1 MKKRI
6 TIKHLCSMIFLLL
19 MSATVAHAQRV
30 HVALNNG
37 SLVNATMGGQ
47 DTGAGFAAL
56 WRHEQLSLSMTG
68 ADRDSL
74 LASGEVGIPSSVFG
88 KHRETSVGEGANDSL
103 ITIIGGH
110 RPSFIVVSLPKGY
123 RITGYKMVLS
133 NDLIG
138 ANVSEPL
145 QGNYSSNYRNINSS
159 NGGIMR
165 FYETKPWKTNGTNS
179 GSTGGSNGEGYNA
192 TYVNYIESG
201 TNWQGGQIGQTEDDI
216 LAKAVDTGGNY
227 DIRTSDTRG
236 KEYTIQRES
245 QTGTDMGNQL
255 YFRLVKNYNYYGITI
270 KEFWVYFT
278 AEGTFEADVKPDKV
292 GQKTSVVRAP
302 FDTNK
307 IDIGKLERVYD
318 QFTGSTWFSYV
329 ADSVKDLT
337 AYNYL
342 YQEAAVEDGKPA
354 DVAPN
359 KHISPVQVDGQLLYA
374 LESDTYYI
382 ETPIE
387 LVTGSGNTAPIG
399 YRIVGAQFTPL
410 WGTETAATEIPAGTY
425 HYIKYTTD
433 GVDYYLNSD
442 GLFTTTK
449 STQWE
454 VDGNNHIHS
463 GNTYLTYSVSGGWGN
478 RQRNL
483 STGRSN
489 SSQLVSLNNNNGY
502 IYYNDGGTTYY
513 LQGTTNG
520 GDAPTMAN
528 SNQDRAQWTT
538 ETVEAQTM
546 PGFSP
551 GAYTLKVWTREGD
564 AVKKTIEISG
574 ADDSD
579 AGVMYDMGFCNND
592 AIKFQI
598 EVEEGKQALVQITL
612 LLQALDPYI
621 NKMDI
626 TCTDNREVLHLT
638 QPFTADDFSVSGGKF
653 IFYVPEDYGK
663 EDLTFSFSNLYSSY
677 GDETYYDGGTGFGRY
692 SFVTSTYFTPV
703 NGNGNDGLYARVY
716 DPDASYVNKVITSV
730 AGNNRFKFNNAEDID
745 PNGSGSLYLEEYP
758 FSVATYLATENP
770 GDPTADPVI
779 APSTRL
785 GEFKTVVLN
794 ADPAKD
800 QKSGTFYVF
809 TADETRWN
817 IAPTKNWQHRFYA
830 FYRMEIELRAKT
842 FTPSFSWTKIYDKTF
857 YEEDGVEKEESMWGL
872 TLDVSDID
880 ENTGKKVQGY
890 LTYQEIIDN
899 IQGRGESG
907 DVNYIAS
914 KLDPNNATGPAT
926 IKQILYIDGTPLYA
940 VIKSSESSNVIDY
953 EDLMPLLSPN
963 ALLFLPENTKE
974 NYKNVAYDAGGK
986 SFRTGGHIILT
997 DKQPFFSP
1005 YDIQVESTNYATYK
1019 RTVPGTSDE
1028 FKNVTMMLPFTVAV
1042 SSGVHTNADG
1052 LPGAGN
1058 TFTVNTMDATNDLAL
1073 KDGSSVNYGNAYF
1086 KAISGN
1092 ATKAN
1097 TPYMIKIDGTTDDID
1112 FIVSQKGAFIEKTPA
1127 RVDGVEPIG
1136 VLANVVPTGTNEF
1149 TKEVEPICTGALI
1162 EGAKTEGT
1170 FDSKAYHFT
1179 NFASYSGNKYD
1190 RAVSEDVFYFG
1201 NTSNNYLDLHTL
1213 STKGKDGGRYLYVFP
1228 FRGVYHYT
1236 ADGTSAKFMR
1246 WFNICYDENPS
1257 PQTEATVV
1265 NSLLAG
1271 NGLTITSGKGFLHMT
1286 ATLGQ
1291 TVNILSVSGV
1301 TSRRAKLNAGE
1312 SQVVNLPAGIYI
1324 VNGIKIVVK

>member
-6 TIKHLCSMIFLLL
+6 TIKQLCSMIFLLL

-47 DTGAGFAAL
+47 DTGAGFSAL

-74 LASGEVGIPSSVFG
+74 LASGEIGIPSSVFG
-88 KHRETSVGEGANDSL
+88 KHRQTSVGGGANDSL

-159 NGGIMR
+159 SGGIMR
-165 FYETKPWKTNGTNS
+165 FYETKPWKTDGTNS
-179 GSTGGSNGEGYNA
+179 GSTGGTNGEGYNQ

-245 QTGTDMGNQL
+245 QSDTDMGNQL

-278 AEGTFEADVKPDKV
+278 AEGTFEADVMPDHV

-307 IDIGKLERVYD
+307 IDIGKLERIHD
-318 QFTGSTWFSYV
+318 DFTNSTWFSYQ

-387 LVTGSGNTAPIG
+387 LVTGSGNIAPIG

-410 WGTETAATEIPAGTY
+410 WGTETPGQTVPGADHFYITY
-425 HYIKYTTD
+425 T
-433 GVDYYLNSD
+433 S
-442 GLFTTTK
+442 
-449 STQWE
+449 
-454 VDGNNHIHS
+454 
-463 GNTYLTYSVSGGWGN
+463 
-478 RQRNL
+478 
-483 STGRSN
+483 
-489 SSQLVSLNNNNGY
+489 
-502 IYYNDGGTTYY
+502 GGTTYY
-513 LQGTTNG
+513 LNAEGYFTRNKTTEWKVDNNNYVHSGTVYLACSGRNNSNNWELSIGTSTTTNRLRKDNDGNFYFIKNNGTTLYLHGTTSASARPTVTNNTNG
-520 GDAPTMAN
+520 LAKWVDEPDA
-528 SNQDRAQWTT
+528 SI
-538 ETVEAQTM
+538 VY
-546 PGFSP
+546 PGFYP
-551 GAYTLKVWTREGD
+551 GSYKLKVWNREGTD
-564 AVKKTIEISG
+564 VKQTIEISG
-574 ADDSD
+574 ADDTD

-612 LLQALDPYI
+612 LLQTLDPYI

-692 SFVTSTYFTPV
+692 SFVTSDYFTPI
-703 NGNGNDGLYARVY
+703 NGHLNDGLYDDAYR
-716 DPDASYVNKVITSV
+716 PDASYVNKVITSV

-745 PNGSGSLYLEEYP
+745 PEGDGELYLEEYP
-758 FSVATYLATENP
+758 FSVATYLATTNP
-770 GDPTADPVI
+770 GDPTADPVT
-779 APSTRL
+779 APSDRL

-794 ADPAKD
+794 ADPDKD
-800 QKSGTFYVF
+800 QATGTFYVF

-857 YEEDGVEKEESMWGL
+857 YEEAGEEKEESMWGL

-880 ENTGKKVQGY
+880 VNTGKKVQGY
-890 LTYQEIIDN
+890 LTYQEIIDH
-899 IQGRGESG
+899 IQGRGEVG
-907 DVNYIAS
+907 DDNYIAS
-914 KLDPNNATGPAT
+914 KLDPNNETGPAT

-974 NYKNVAYDAGGK
+974 NYKNVAYDAGKK

-1019 RTVPGTSDE
+1019 RTVPGTTDE
-1028 FKNVTMMLPFTVAV
+1028 HKNVTVMLPFTIAV
-1042 SSGVHTNADG
+1042 SSGVHINADG
-1052 LPGAGN
+1052 LPGAGK
-1058 TFTVNTMDATNDLAL
+1058 TFTVNTMDTNNDLSLIA
-1073 KDGSSVNYGNAYF
+1073 GSSVNYGNAYF
-1086 KAISGN
+1086 NPITGN

-1097 TPYMIKIDGTTDDID
+1097 TPYMIKIEGTTDDID

-1136 VLANVVPTGTNEF
+1136 VLANVVPTGTNEI

-1190 RAVSEDVFYFG
+1190 RAVSENVFYFG
-1201 NTSNNYLDLHTL
+1201 NTNNKYVDLHTL
-1213 STKGKDGGRYLYVFP
+1213 STSGKDGGRYLYVFP
-1228 FRGVYHYT
+1228 FRGVYAYT
-1236 ADGTSAKFMR
+1236 SEGTSAKFMR
-1246 WFNICYDENPS
+1246 WFNICYGENPT
-1257 PQTEATVV
+1257 PQSETTAIS
-1265 NSLLAG
+1265 NMPAWASLMVWPG
-1271 NGLTITSGKGFLHMT
+1271 KGCITIT
-1286 ATLGQ
+1286 ATEQQKLSI
-1291 TVNILSVSGV
+1291 VSVSGV
-1301 TSRRAKLNAGE
+1301 NMANVEIGAGDT
-1312 SQVVNLPAGIYI
+1312 QVVNLPAGIYI
-1324 VNGIKIVVK
+1324 VNGTKMIVK

>member
-1 MKKRI
+1 MEKNIKLKRLGSLI
-6 TIKHLCSMIFLLL
+6 VLLL
-19 MSATVAHAQRV
+19 MFATVGHAQRV

-138 ANVSEPL
+138 ADVSEPL

-165 FYETKPWKTNGTNS
+165 FYETKPWKTDGTNS
-179 GSTGGSNGEGYNA
+179 GSTGGQNNEGYNA

-201 TNWQGGQIGQTEDDI
+201 TNWQGGGQIGQTEGDI
-216 LAKAVDTGGNY
+216 LAKAEDASGNF

-245 QTGTDMGNQL
+245 QSDTDMGNQL

-270 KEFWVYFT
+270 KEFWVYLT
-278 AEGTFEADVKPDKV
+278 AEGNFEADVQPDHI
-292 GQKTSVVRAP
+292 GQKTSLVRAP

-318 QFTGSTWFSYV
+318 EFTGSTWFSYI

-382 ETPIE
+382 ETPID

-410 WGTETAATEIPAGTY
+410 WGTETAGGVIPGGTF
-425 HYIKYTTD
+425 HYIQYTYNGTN
-433 GVDYYLNSD
+433 YYLNNN
-442 GLFTTTK
+442 GRFTTDK
-449 STQWE
+449 STTWS
-454 VDGNNHIHS
+454 VDGNGHVYS
-463 GNTYLTYSVSGGWGN
+463 GNNYLVYSRSGQTRTLETTTNANADQLISIDNNNRLYYRTGN
-478 RQRNL
+478 TNYYVQGTN
-483 STGRSN
+483 SASQAPSMSN
-489 SSQLVSLNNNNGY
+489 S
-502 IYYNDGGTTYY
+502 
-513 LQGTTNG
+513 TTN
-520 GDAPTMAN
+520 AAV
-528 SNQDRAQWTT
+528 WTT
-538 ETVEAQTM
+538 ETGEATTT

-677 GDETYYDGGTGFGRY
+677 GDETYYNGGTGFGRY

-703 NGNGNDGLYARVY
+703 NGNRNDGLYDSVY

-770 GDPTADPVI
+770 GDPTAEPVI

-794 ADPAKD
+794 ADPDKD
-800 QKSGTFYVF
+800 QATGTFYVF

-842 FTPSFSWTKIYDKTF
+842 FTPAFSWTKIYDKTF
-857 YEEDGVEKEESMWGL
+857 YEEDGEEKEESMWGL

-880 ENTGKKVQGY
+880 VNTGKKVQGY

-907 DVNYIAS
+907 DNDYIAS
-914 KLDPNNATGPAT
+914 KLDPNNETGPAT

-940 VIKSSESSNVIDY
+940 VIKSSEQSHVIDY

-974 NYKNVAYDAGGK
+974 IFKNVAYDTGSK
-986 SFRTGGHIILT
+986 SFRTGGNIILT

-1005 YDIQVESTNYATYK
+1005 YDIQVDAANYATYK

-1028 FKNVTMMLPFTVAV
+1028 FKNVTMMLPFTIAV

-1073 KDGSSVNYGNAYF
+1073 KEGSAVNYGNAYF
-1086 KAISGN
+1086 NPISGN

-1097 TPYMIKIDGTTDDID
+1097 TPYMIKIDGTTSDID
-1112 FIVSQKGAFIEKTPA
+1112 FIVSQKGASIEKTPA
-1127 RVDGVEPIG
+1127 RTDGVAPIG
-1136 VLANVVPTGTNEF
+1136 VLANVPTGTNEE
-1149 TKEVEPICTGALI
+1149 TNKVEPICTGALI

-1179 NFASYSGNKYD
+1179 NFASYSGNKFD
-1190 RAVSEDVFYFG
+1190 RAVSENVFYFG
-1201 NTSNNYLDLHTL
+1201 NTTNNYVDLHTL

-1228 FRGVYHYT
+1228 FRGVYAYT
-1236 ADGTSAKFMR
+1236 SEGSSAKFMR
-1246 WFNICYDENPS
+1246 WFNICYGENPT
-1257 PQTEATVV
+1257 PQPETTAIDKMPSWA
-1265 NSLLAG
+1265 NLM
-1271 NGLTITSGKGFLHMT
+1271 ITTGKGSLTMT
-1286 ATLGQ
+1286 ATKAQ

-1301 TSRRAKLNAGE
+1301 KTGRVKINAGE
-1312 SQVVNLPAGIYI
+1312 SQVVNLPAGVYI
-1324 VNGIKIVVK
+1324 VNGTKIVVK

>member
-1 MKKRI
+1 MKKK
-6 TIKHLCSMIFLLL
+6 TLFALLSLLL
-19 MSATVAHAQRV
+19 LPLGLNAQRV

-47 DTGAGFAAL
+47 DTGAGFSAL

-74 LASGEVGIPSSVFG
+74 LLSGEVGIPSSVFG

-138 ANVSEPL
+138 ANVSAPL
-145 QGNYSSNYRNINSS
+145 QGNYSSNYRNINNSS
-159 NGGIMR
+159 GGIMR

-179 GSTGGSNGEGYNA
+179 GSTGGTNGEGYNA

-201 TNWQGGQIGQTEDDI
+201 TNWQGGGQIGQTEGDI
-216 LAKAVDTGGNY
+216 LAKAVDTGGNF

-245 QTGTDMGNQL
+245 QSDTDMGNQL

-278 AEGTFEADVKPDKV
+278 AEGTFEADVKPDHV
-292 GQKTSVVRAP
+292 GQKTSLVRAP

-318 QFTGSTWFSYV
+318 EFTGSTWFSYV

-342 YQEAAVEDGKPA
+342 YQAAAVEDGKPA

-359 KHISPVQVDGQLLYA
+359 KHISPVQVGDQLLYA

-382 ETPIE
+382 ETPID

-410 WGTETAATEIPAGTY
+410 WGTETAGTEIPGGIY
-425 HYIKYTTD
+425 HYITYT
-433 GVDYYLNSD
+433 S
-442 GLFTTTK
+442 
-449 STQWE
+449 
-454 VDGNNHIHS
+454 
-463 GNTYLTYSVSGGWGN
+463 
-478 RQRNL
+478 
-483 STGRSN
+483 
-489 SSQLVSLNNNNGY
+489 
-502 IYYNDGGTTYY
+502 GGTTYY
-513 LQGTTNG
+513 LNTSGRFVTGTKTTWEVTTAGYVHNGPTYLACSGNGNGRTLSTGNANTGNLLRLDDVNNQLYFTRGNGTTLYLHGTTSASETPSVTN
-520 GDAPTMAN
+520 
-528 SNQDRAQWTT
+528 NQTGLAAWTT

-551 GAYTLKVWTREGD
+551 GSYKLKVWNREGTE
-564 AVKKTIEISG
+564 VKKTIEISG
-574 ADDSD
+574 ADDTE

-598 EVEEGKQALVQITL
+598 EVEEGKQALVQIKL

-626 TCTDNREVLHLT
+626 TCTDNRDVLHLT

-677 GDETYYDGGTGFGRY
+677 GDETYPGGTHFGRY
-692 SFVTSTYFTPV
+692 SFVTSDYFTPI
-703 NGNGNDGLYARVY
+703 NGNGNDGLYASAY
-716 DPDASYVNKVITSV
+716 SPNASYVNKIITSV

-745 PNGSGSLYLEEYP
+745 PEGEGELYLEEYP

-794 ADPAKD
+794 ADPNKD
-800 QKSGTFYVF
+800 QATGTFYVF

-842 FTPSFSWTKIYDKTF
+842 FTPEFTWTKIYDSTS
-857 YEEDGVEKEESMWGL
+857 YADSETGEEKFDSMWGL
-872 TLDVSDID
+872 TLDVAPED
-880 ENTGKKVQGY
+880 GKKIDGY
-890 LTYQEIIDN
+890 LTYQEIIDH
-899 IQGRGESG
+899 IQGRGEVG
-907 DVNYIAS
+907 DDNYIAS
-914 KLDPNNATGPAT
+914 MLDPDNEDAPAT
-926 IKQILYIDGTPLYA
+926 IKQILYIDGTPLYS
-940 VIKSSESSNVIDY
+940 VIKSSEGSDVIDY
-953 EDLMPLLSPN
+953 DDLMPLLSPN

-974 NYKNVAYDAGGK
+974 NYKNVAYDAGNH
-986 SFRTGGHIILT
+986 SFRTGGNIELT
-997 DKQPFFSP
+997 DKYPFYSP
-1005 YDIQVESTNYATYK
+1005 YDIQVESTNYATYTRK
-1019 RTVPGTSDE
+1019 VTVQ
-1028 FKNVTMMLPFTVAV
+1028 KNGKVTNATVMLPFTL
-1042 SSGVHTNADG
+1042 SLDGNGVHTNPSGASYPGGG
-1052 LPGAGN
+1052 LR
-1058 TFTVNTMDATNDLAL
+1058 FTVNLL
-1073 KDGSSVNYGNAYF
+1073 GSSEIAKTGNSDNYGTAF
-1086 KAISGN
+1086 FEPFTGS
-1092 ATKAN
+1092 ATEAN
-1097 TPYMIKIDGTTDDID
+1097 KPYMIMVTDDPDPDGTEVSFIATQKGSLIVKTPDGTTA
-1112 FIVSQKGAFIEKTPA
+1112 G
-1127 RVDGVEPIG
+1127 
-1136 VLANVVPTGTNEF
+1136 NHTGEIIAGQT
-1149 TKEVEPICTGALI
+1149 
-1162 EGAKTEGT
+1162 TEGVSFGNET
-1170 FDSKAYHFT
+1170 V
-1179 NFASYSGNKYD
+1179 NFVNNASYSGLRFDHN
-1190 RAVSEDVFYFG
+1190 S
-1201 NTSNNYLDLHTL
+1201 TSNNDIFYFANNQYFNMNDLA
-1213 STKGKDGGRYLYVFP
+1213 KGRPYLYVYP
-1228 FRGVYHYT
+1228 FRGVYAYSAAT
-1236 ADGTSAKFMR
+1236 PGSGSRQFSLKRFDISYDKPGSELGESTGINDWNSQADLMIRT
-1246 WFNICYDENPS
+1246 
-1257 PQTEATVV
+1257 
-1265 NSLLAG
+1265 
-1271 NGLTITSGKGFLHMT
+1271 GKGFMTMT
-1286 ATLGQ
+1286 AAKAQKVTIYSVNGAIVAKTNLQDGDTQ
-1291 TVNILSVSGV
+1291 TVNLPTG
-1301 TSRRAKLNAGE
+1301 LY
-1312 SQVVNLPAGIYI
+1312 VVNN
-1324 VNGIKIVVK
+1324 VKIAVK

>member
-1 MKKRI
+1 MKKK
-6 TIKHLCSMIFLLL
+6 TLFALLSLLL
-19 MSATVAHAQRV
+19 LPLGLNAQRV

-47 DTGAGFAAL
+47 DTGAGFSAL

-74 LASGEVGIPSSVFG
+74 LLSGEVGIPSSVFG

-123 RITGYKMVLS
+123 RITGYKMVLT

-138 ANVSEPL
+138 ADVSEPL

-165 FYETKPWKTNGTNS
+165 FYETKPWKTDGTNS

-201 TNWQGGQIGQTEDDI
+201 TNWQGGGQIGQTEGDI
-216 LAKAVDTGGNY
+216 LAKAVDTGGNF

-245 QTGTDMGNQL
+245 QSDTDMGNQL

-278 AEGTFEADVKPDKV
+278 AEGTFEADVKPDHI
-292 GQKTSVVRAP
+292 GQKTSLVRAP

-318 QFTGSTWFSYV
+318 EFTGSTWFSYV

-359 KHISPVQVDGQLLYA
+359 KHITPVQVDGQLLYA

-382 ETPIE
+382 ETPID

-410 WGTETAATEIPAGTY
+410 WGTETAGTEIPGGTY
-425 HYIKYTTD
+425 HYITYT
-433 GVDYYLNSD
+433 S
-442 GLFTTTK
+442 
-449 STQWE
+449 
-454 VDGNNHIHS
+454 
-463 GNTYLTYSVSGGWGN
+463 
-478 RQRNL
+478 
-483 STGRSN
+483 
-489 SSQLVSLNNNNGY
+489 
-502 IYYNDGGTTYY
+502 GGTTYY
-513 LQGTTNG
+513 LNTSGRFVPGTKTIWEVTNDNYVHNGNTYLACSGNGNDRTLSTGNANTQNLLRVNNNNQLYFTRGNTTLYLHGTTSASTAPSVTNNQNG
-520 GDAPTMAN
+520 LAAW
-528 SNQDRAQWTT
+528 AT
-538 ETVEAQTM
+538 ETVQAQSM

-551 GAYTLKVWTREGD
+551 GAYKLKIWTREGD
-564 AVKKTIEISG
+564 AVKKTIEIDG
-574 ADDSD
+574 VDDPE

-592 AIKFQI
+592 AIKFEI
-598 EVEEGKQALVQITL
+598 EVEEGKQALVQIKL

-677 GDETYYDGGTGFGRY
+677 GDETYPGGTHFGRY

-703 NGNGNDGLYARVY
+703 NGNGNDGLYDNAY
-716 DPDASYVNKVITSV
+716 SPDASYVNKVITSV

-745 PNGSGSLYLEEYP
+745 PEGEGELYLEEYP

-794 ADPAKD
+794 ADPDKD
-800 QKSGTFYVF
+800 QATGTFYVF

-842 FTPSFSWTKIYDKTF
+842 FTPAFAWTKIYDNTF

-907 DVNYIAS
+907 DDNYIAS
-914 KLDPNNATGPAT
+914 KLDPNNETGPAT

-940 VIKSSESSNVIDY
+940 IIKSSEQSNVIDY

-974 NYKNVAYDAGGK
+974 NYKNVAYDAGSK
-986 SFRTGGHIILT
+986 SFRTGGNIELT
-997 DKQPFFSP
+997 DKSPFYSP
-1005 YDIQVESTNYATYK
+1005 YDIQVESTNYATYTRK
-1019 RTVPGTSDE
+1019 ITVPANDKVVNAT
-1028 FKNVTMMLPFTVAV
+1028 VMLPFTLSADNT
-1042 SSGVHTNADG
+1042 GKHTNPTGDNIPGSG
-1052 LPGAGN
+1052 LS
-1058 TFTVNTMDATNDLAL
+1058 FTVNQL
-1073 KDGSSVNYGNAYF
+1073 GSTEIIAKQGKHDYGTAYF
-1086 KAISGN
+1086 EPVSS
-1092 ATKAN
+1092 TTEAN
-1097 TPYMIKIDGTTDDID
+1097 KPYMIKVADADAQSFGSE
-1112 FIVSQKGAFIEKTPA
+1112 VSYIATQKGSLIVKTPVSSIIEPTVQTQGKPQA
-1127 RVDGVEPIG
+1127 QVQKEAQDNGYDFTGELIKGTETPGVSFGEEQT
-1136 VLANVVPTGTNEF
+1136 VN
-1149 TKEVEPICTGALI
+1149 
-1162 EGAKTEGT
+1162 
-1170 FDSKAYHFT
+1170 FT
-1179 NFASYSGNKYD
+1179 NYASYSGNKFTHD
-1190 RAVSEDVFYFG
+1190 NPNIFYF
-1201 NTSNNYLDLHTL
+1201 NKDNYVNMNDLASYLDLC
-1213 STKGKDGGRYLYVFP
+1213 VFP
-1228 FRGVYHYT
+1228 FRGFYAYEVATTSPSRTFSLKRFDISYEKPESEVTAIDNAWKSKADLKIRSDKGSMTLTATRAQEVTIYSANGICVAKVNMQGGDTQTVSMPSGVY
-1236 ADGTSAKFMR
+1236 
-1246 WFNICYDENPS
+1246 
-1257 PQTEATVV
+1257 VV
-1265 NSLLAG
+1265 N
-1271 NGLTITSGKGFLHMT
+1271 NVKI
-1286 ATLGQ
+1286 
-1291 TVNILSVSGV
+1291 GV
-1301 TSRRAKLNAGE
+1301 K
-1312 SQVVNLPAGIYI
+1312 
-1324 VNGIKIVVK
+1324 

>member
-1 MKKRI
+1 MEKNIKLKRLGSLI
-6 TIKHLCSMIFLLL
+6 VLLL
-19 MSATVAHAQRV
+19 IFATVGHAQRV

-138 ANVSEPL
+138 ADVSEPL
-145 QGNYSSNYRNINSS
+145 QGNYSSSYRNINSS
-159 NGGIMR
+159 SGGIMR
-165 FYETKPWKTNGTNS
+165 FYETKPWKTDGTNS
-179 GSTGGSNGEGYNA
+179 GSTGGTNQEGYNA

-201 TNWQGGQIGQTEDDI
+201 TNWQGGGQIGQTEDDI
-216 LAKAVDTGGNY
+216 LAKAVDTGGNF

-245 QTGTDMGNQL
+245 QSGTDMGNQL

-278 AEGTFEADVKPDKV
+278 AEGTFEADVKPDHI
-292 GQKTSVVRAP
+292 GQKTSLVRAP

-318 QFTGSTWFSYV
+318 EFTGSTWFSYV

-359 KHISPVQVDGQLLYA
+359 KHITPVKVDGQLLYA
-374 LESDTYYI
+374 LENDTYYI
-382 ETPIE
+382 ETPID

-410 WGTETAATEIPAGTY
+410 WGTETAGEEIPGGTY
-425 HYIKYTTD
+425 HYIKYTSNST
-433 GVDYYLNSD
+433 DYYLNSS
-442 GLFTTTK
+442 GRFTTTK
-449 STQWE
+449 STAW
-454 VDGNNHIHS
+454 VSDDNGVHHGDTYLVLSGNGNNR
-463 GNTYLTYSVSGGWGN
+463 TL
-478 RQRNL
+478 Q
-483 STGRSN
+483 TGTIETNQKIR
-489 SSQLVSLNNNNGY
+489 LDNNNRLYCTTGNW
-502 IYYNDGGTTYY
+502 NQTTYY
-513 LQGTTNG
+513 LHGTT
-520 GDAPTMAN
+520 DASSAPSMATG
-528 SNQDRAQWTT
+528 SSGLAEWTT
-538 ETVEAQTM
+538 EQTEATTT

-551 GAYTLKVWTREGD
+551 GSYTLKVWNREGTS
-564 AVKKTIEISG
+564 VQKTIEIDG
-574 ADDSD
+574 ADDSE
-579 AGVMYDMGFCNND
+579 AGKIYDMGFCNND
-592 AIKFQI
+592 AIKFEI
-598 EVEEGKQALVQITL
+598 TDLDEGKQALVQVTL

-626 TCTDNREVLHLT
+626 TCTDKREVLHLT

-703 NGNGNDGLYARVY
+703 NGNRNDGLYDSAY
-716 DPDASYVNKVITSV
+716 DPDASYVNKIITSV

-794 ADPAKD
+794 ADPDKD
-800 QKSGTFYVF
+800 QATGTFYVF

-842 FTPSFSWTKIYDKTF
+842 FTPDFTWTKIYDKTF
-857 YEEDGVEKEESMWGL
+857 YEEAGEEKEESMWGL

-880 ENTGKKVQGY
+880 VNTGKKVQGY

-907 DVNYIAS
+907 DNNYIAS
-914 KLDPNNATGPAT
+914 KLDPNNVTGPAT

-940 VIKSSESSNVIDY
+940 IIKSSEQSDVIDY

-974 NYKNVAYDAGGK
+974 TYQNVAYDAGGK
-986 SFRTGGHIILT
+986 SFRTGGNIILT

-1028 FKNVTMMLPFTVAV
+1028 FKNVTMMLPFTIAV

-1073 KDGSSVNYGNAYF
+1073 KEGSAVNYGNAYF

-1097 TPYMIKIDGTTDDID
+1097 TPYMIKIDGTTSDID
-1112 FIVSQKGAFIEKTPA
+1112 FIVSQKGASIEKTPA
-1127 RVDGVEPIG
+1127 RADGVAPIG
-1136 VLANVVPTGTNEF
+1136 VLPNVVPTGAGDAPF
-1149 TKEVEPICTGALI
+1149 CTGALI

-1170 FDSKAYHFT
+1170 FDNKTYHFT

-1201 NTSNNYLDLHTL
+1201 NTSNYYADLHTL
-1213 STKGKDGGRYLYVFP
+1213 ARSAGQYLYVFP
-1228 FRGVYHYT
+1228 FRGVYTYT
-1236 ADGTSAKFMR
+1236 SEGNSAKFMR
-1246 WFNICYDENPS
+1246 WFNICYDENPT
-1257 PQTEATVV
+1257 PQPEATAIDKMPSWA
-1265 NSLLAG
+1265 NLM
-1271 NGLTITSGKGFLHMT
+1271 ITSGKGNLTMT
-1286 ATLGQ
+1286 ATKAQ

-1301 TSRRAKLNAGE
+1301 KTGRVKINAGE
-1312 SQVVNLPAGIYI
+1312 SQVVNLPAGVYI
-1324 VNGIKIVVK
+1324 VNGTKIVVK